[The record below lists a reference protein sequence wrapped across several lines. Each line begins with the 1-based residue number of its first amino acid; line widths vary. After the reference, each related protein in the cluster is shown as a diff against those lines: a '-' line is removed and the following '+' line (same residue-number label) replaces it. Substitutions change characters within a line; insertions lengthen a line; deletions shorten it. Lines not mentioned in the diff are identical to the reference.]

1 MGGSSRGESCG
12 SRYRRRCPARAD
24 RQCAASRE
32 FFEHKQAD
40 LIAGI
45 EEVARLRVVG
55 GADDVAP
62 EVLAQDD
69 GILALHAGGMAWPT
83 HGKVLMAVEAAQLD
97 DRAVEREALRRKA
110 RLAEAIRR
118 VS

>member
-1 MGGSSRGESCG
+1 MRAHVIDGDVLPGQIANVL
-12 SRYRRRCPARAD
+12 PAGNL
-24 RQCAASRE
+24 
-32 FFEHKQAD
+32 FEHKQAD

-69 GILALHAGGMAWPT
+69 GILRCTRAGMAWPT
-83 HGKVLMAVEAAQLD
+83 MGRSDGVEPAQLD
-97 DRAVEREALRRKA
+97 DA
-110 RLAEAIRR
+110 
-118 VS
+118 SG